1 MDGKARW
8 VDNVIV
14 ERWFRSL
21 KSECIKIEEYETPR
35 ELRAI
40 IDRYVRTYNERRL
53 HESLDYETPATW
65 YYSGIAAQLA
75 A

>member
-14 ERWFRSL
+14 ERWFRAL
-21 KSECIKIEEYETPR
+21 KCECVKISEYSTPR
-35 ELRAI
+35 ELRKLI
-40 IDRYVRTYNERRL
+40 GDYVNQYNNRRL
-53 HESLDYETPATW
+53 HESLDYETPASW
-65 YYSGIAAQLA
+65 YYSGIAASRA